1 MKAPRRLSG
10 SRIAVGVASVGLT
23 VGAFSLYSRKRYG
36 RSAAA
41 SLAEYGVRPVKT
53 LAARIPMTER
63 IARLADRPEPAR
75 TITFPAWGRFFYDL
89 ERREDS
95 GMPVYHVRPRTP
107 SSAVIVYL
115 HGGAYVSPISWAH
128 WLLIDA
134 LVERTGA
141 AAVVPAYPRAPEHT
155 AAEAFAPLG
164 VLMDQVLDA
173 PGRAVLAGDSA
184 GGGLALSLAIQRRD
198 AGVRAPDG
206 LVLFSPWVDVS
217 MSNPRIAPMVR
228 LDPMLGIDGLVWC
241 GKEWAGGLGTADP
254 RVSPLHDHLR
264 GLPPTRVYQ
273 GDRDILLPDVELFA
287 RKARARGAERERA
300 DGGVGGARGARR
312 RGPARGGLSLPR
324 PRTGAQRRG

>member
-1 MKAPRRLSG
+1 MSLEMALTRGVFRLVPRMLDSEELTRRSMALPRRGARVSCWMRRKHRISATTVAGMRVTRVEPRATGSG
-10 SRIAVGVASVGLT
+10 T
-23 VGAFSLYSRKRYG
+23 V
-36 RSAAA
+36 
-41 SLAEYGVRPVKT
+41 V
-53 LAARIPMTER
+53 
-63 IARLADRPEPAR
+63 
-75 TITFPAWGRFFYDL
+75 
-89 ERREDS
+89 
-95 GMPVYHVRPRTP
+95 
-107 SSAVIVYL
+107 VYL

-217 MSNPRIAPMVR
+217 MSNPRIAPMAR

-241 GKEWAGGLGTADP
+241 GKEWAGGLG
-254 RVSPLHDHLR
+254 
-264 GLPPTRVYQ
+264 PPTRASAPCATTC
-273 GDRDILLPDVELFA
+273 GACRRPASTRATGTSCCPMWSSSPA
-287 RKARARGAERERA
+287 RPAPAARTSACASSPAGSTTTSRSSHP
-300 DGGVGGARGARR
+300 RR
-312 RGPARGGLSLPR
+312 RAPHSTR
-324 PRTGAQRRG
+324 

>member
-1 MKAPRRLSG
+1 MSLEMALTRGVFRLVPRMLDSEELTRRSMALPRRGARVPCWMRRKHRISATTVAGMRVTRVEPRATGSG
-10 SRIAVGVASVGLT
+10 T
-23 VGAFSLYSRKRYG
+23 V
-36 RSAAA
+36 
-41 SLAEYGVRPVKT
+41 V
-53 LAARIPMTER
+53 
-63 IARLADRPEPAR
+63 
-75 TITFPAWGRFFYDL
+75 
-89 ERREDS
+89 
-95 GMPVYHVRPRTP
+95 
-107 SSAVIVYL
+107 VYL

-164 VLMDQVLDA
+164 VLMDQVLGA

-217 MSNPRIAPMVR
+217 MSNPRIAPMAR

-254 RVSPLHDHLR
+254 RVSPLRDHLR
-264 GLPPTRVYQ
+264 DLPPTRVYQ

-287 RKARARGAERERA
+287 RKARARGADIRLRVEPGGIHDYVALVSSPEARA
-300 DGGVGGARGARR
+300 ALDSVAAFVS
-312 RGPARGGLSLPR
+312 SLD
-324 PRTGAQRRG
+324 

>member
-1 MKAPRRLSG
+1 MSLEMALTRGVFRLVPRMLDSEELTRRSMALPRRGARRVPCWMRRKHRISDTTVAGMRVTRVEPRATGSG
-10 SRIAVGVASVGLT
+10 T
-23 VGAFSLYSRKRYG
+23 V
-36 RSAAA
+36 
-41 SLAEYGVRPVKT
+41 V
-53 LAARIPMTER
+53 
-63 IARLADRPEPAR
+63 
-75 TITFPAWGRFFYDL
+75 
-89 ERREDS
+89 
-95 GMPVYHVRPRTP
+95 
-107 SSAVIVYL
+107 VYL

-217 MSNPRIAPMVR
+217 MSNPRIAPMAR

-254 RVSPLHDHLR
+254 RLPGRPGHPAARCGALR
-264 GLPPTRVYQ
+264 PQ
-273 GDRDILLPDVELFA
+273 GPGPRRGHPSA
-287 RKARARGAERERA
+287 RRARRDPRLRRA
-300 DGGVGGARGARR
+300 RPVPGGARRTRLGSRLRLVAGLRAGSGGSRFPFGARS
-312 RGPARGGLSLPR
+312 SLPGR
-324 PRTGAQRRG
+324 PRPAGAPFPGEAGSGRAGGGSPVE